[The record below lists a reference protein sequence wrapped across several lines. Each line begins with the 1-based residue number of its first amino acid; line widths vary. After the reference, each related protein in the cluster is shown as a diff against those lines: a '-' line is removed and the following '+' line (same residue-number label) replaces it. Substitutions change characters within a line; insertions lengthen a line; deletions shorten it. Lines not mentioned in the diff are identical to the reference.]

1 MARCFG
7 RMPSPASLL
16 LIRIGLLGLH
26 LQTVSMNLLCFHA
39 KALEQRFPG
48 LLVAAVAAE
57 LRAVGMLL
65 AAIDAESHDA
75 SSNSGSGPT
84 HFKVL
89 SPWRR
94 LA

>member
-1 MARCFG
+1 MAKCFG

-16 LIRIGLLGLH
+16 LIRVGLLSLH
-26 LQTVSMNLLCFHA
+26 LQAVGMDLLRFHA

-48 LLVAAVAAE
+48 LLIATVAAE
-57 LRAVGMLL
+57 LRTVGMLL
-65 AAIDAESHDA
+65 AAIDTEPHGT
-75 SSNSGSGPT
+75 SSTYGSGPT